1 MFAIRCL
8 NINQVAVDHIL
19 GFLRCLDLPSKF
31 SCYTWCTVSRLSAAF
46 QIGFDY
52 EKLLNEYTVFVILFF
67 VYTKGLAMR
76 RQWSGASF
84 LTKSML
90 LVITSQQHEAC
101 FDFKRAIQG
110 IGQGSFVCLFFF
122 SLKVITQRGSQ
133 RRVFTG
139 RLWSSTSGHQYK
151 VYRFVHFKKVY

>member
-8 NINQVAVDHIL
+8 NINQVTVDHIL

-52 EKLLNEYTVFVILFF
+52 EKLLNEYTLFVILFF

-76 RQWSGASF
+76 R
-84 LTKSML
+84 
-90 LVITSQQHEAC
+90 QHEAC

-122 SLKVITQRGSQ
+122 L
-133 RRVFTG
+133 
-139 RLWSSTSGHQYK
+139 
-151 VYRFVHFKKVY
+151 